1 MRVTLDLA
9 QYFATQIASHAVK
22 FKRIK
27 DKLQL
32 QFLAKP
38 YSTYLD
44 LDNGFTINDY
54 FL

>member
-1 MRVTLDLA
+1 MRVTLVLA
-9 QYFATQIASHAVK
+9 QCFAYFAIQYIASHAVK

-38 YSTYLD
+38 Y
-44 LDNGFTINDY
+44 LDNGSTINEY
-54 FL
+54 F